1 MSLIFKLV
9 ALAFLGVALI
19 DGAFDSRGLDP
30 WDSNANLPGG
40 FFTLLRI
47 SVTIAGFYTAWELYR
62 MLGRPTSLAFV
73 YGAIGVLFQPVI
85 PVHFEYETWLW
96 IDLFIFAFI
105 AIELIICI
113 QISRAMLRKI
123 NE

>member
-1 MSLIFKLV
+1 MSMIFKLV
-9 ALAFLGVALI
+9 ALVFLAVALV
-19 DGAFDSRGLDP
+19 DGAFDSRGFDP
-30 WDSNANLPGG
+30 WDSRADLPGG

-47 SVTIAGFYTAWELYR
+47 SVTIAGLYTAWELYR
-62 MLGRPTSLAFV
+62 ILGRPTSMAFV
-73 YGAIGVLFQPVI
+73 YGAIGVLFQPII

-105 AIELIICI
+105 AIELIVSI
-113 QISRAMLRKI
+113 QIGRAMLKKM